1 MADNPA
7 PLREHDG
14 SPRSS
19 GARALCPAPLALTDR
34 DDGLAGQVV
43 DYVRDHIAAQRL
55 KPGDRLPGEATI
67 ARALGVSRPVV
78 REASRT
84 LMALG
89 LIEIAPGRAPR
100 VGRMRGRVLR
110 HFLEHALITGQAKAH
125 HVLEVRRG
133 LEISMAAL
141 AATRRDQRMVAE
153 LEALAT
159 AMAEKLRAPEEYVAL
174 DLEFH
179 RALAAA
185 TANPFYVQ
193 FIDACRAAFET
204 SMETGLRTRFSA
216 AELDRVQALHMEI
229 LDAVRS
235 GDADAAAQA
244 MTRHFDDALAAARRA
259 LTRSAASQPKD
270 TPHG

>member
-1 MADNPA
+1 MAGKPI
-7 PLREHDG
+7 PIRRRDG
-14 SPRSS
+14 STGPR
-19 GARALCPAPLALTDR
+19 GALRAPADR

-43 DYVRDHIAAQRL
+43 EYMRDHIALHRL
-55 KPGDRLPGEATI
+55 KPGDRLPGESAI
-67 ARALGVSRPVV
+67 AQALGVSRPVV
-78 REASRT
+78 REATRT
-84 LMALG
+84 LMAFG

-110 HFLEHALITGQAKAH
+110 HFLEHALITGQAEAH

-141 AATRRDQRMVAE
+141 AAARRDQRLVAD
-153 LEALAT
+153 LEALAK
-159 AMAEKLRAPEEYVAL
+159 AMAGKLRAPEEYVAL

-179 RALAAA
+179 RTLAAA

-193 FIDACRAAFET
+193 FIDACRAAFES

-216 AELDRVQALHMEI
+216 AELNRVQALHMEI
-229 LDAVRS
+229 LDAVRQ

-244 MTRHFDDALAAARRA
+244 MTRHFDDALAAVYRAR
-259 LTRSAASQPKD
+259 SSASQPKE